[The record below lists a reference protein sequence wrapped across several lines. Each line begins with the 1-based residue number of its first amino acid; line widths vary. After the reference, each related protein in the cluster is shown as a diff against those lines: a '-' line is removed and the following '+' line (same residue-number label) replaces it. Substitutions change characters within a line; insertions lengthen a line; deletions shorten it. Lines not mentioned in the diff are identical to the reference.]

1 MAKFGMPSESFH
13 GTCRDLTFEGKGVV
27 VDGKRTVFVNGVF
40 PGESGEF
47 EIAYRRNGSFYGRVK
62 RLDVVSPD
70 RIAPKCKICSSC
82 GGCQFQ
88 QYAYKAQLEYKTKKV
103 KEQFRKIAHMD
114 VDVLPTIGMD
124 DPYHYRNKIQ
134 MPFGKD
140 ARGNIYCG
148 FYKENTHIIVPVTEC
163 YIEDKRAAKILQ
175 TVKKL
180 MKSFRIEP
188 YDEDARSGVLRH
200 LLIRTSHYAPE
211 IMVVLVTNVNSFPS
225 RNNFVHELVKECPEI
240 TTVVQNINT
249 RQTNVILGERERVL
263 YGPGK
268 IRDSLNGVEFNISA
282 KSFYQTNPVMTEM
295 LYDKAMN
302 AAKLEKTDVVFDAYS
317 GIGTIGLI
325 AARHVKRVISVEIV
339 EAAVKDAVRNAKN
352 NNIKNFNVYCD
363 DASSFMVRMAEKKEH
378 VDVLFMDPPR
388 KGSDERFLNALLKL
402 KPSRVVYVSCD
413 PSTLARDVAYISQSY
428 KIESI
433 QPMDMFPQSFHVE
446 TVVSLRLR
454 KK

>member
-240 TTVVQNINT
+240 TTVVQNINLAKE
-249 RQTNVILGERERVL
+249 NV
-263 YGPGK
+263 
-268 IRDSLNGVEFNISA
+268 SFTAQA
-282 KSFYQTNPVMTEM
+282 KSVTP
-295 LYDKAMN
+295 
-302 AAKLEKTDVVFDAYS
+302 
-317 GIGTIGLI
+317 
-325 AARHVKRVISVEIV
+325 
-339 EAAVKDAVRNAKN
+339 
-352 NNIKNFNVYCD
+352 
-363 DASSFMVRMAEKKEH
+363 
-378 VDVLFMDPPR
+378 
-388 KGSDERFLNALLKL
+388 
-402 KPSRVVYVSCD
+402 
-413 PSTLARDVAYISQSY
+413 
-428 KIESI
+428 
-433 QPMDMFPQSFHVE
+433 
-446 TVVSLRLR
+446 
-454 KK
+454 